1 MINLTLISH
10 LLRAFPL
17 QIIMFASA
25 KSNNMTSIA
34 AIEFN
39 SAFFFKFLKFGLV
52 GFSGLI
58 VDFSITYLCKEKLKI
73 HKYISNS
80 LGFIVAT
87 GTNYTFNR
95 YWTFDNH
102 NPATIIQFGKFFV
115 ISLVGLAI
123 SNVIIYLLNDRLKW
137 NFYVAKACAIVL
149 VSLWNFFANYLYT
162 FTG

>member
-1 MINLTLISH
+1 MALT
-10 LLRAFPL
+10 
-17 QIIMFASA
+17 
-25 KSNNMTSIA
+25 T

-39 SAFFFKFLKFGLV
+39 KILFWKFLKFGLV

-58 VDFSITYLCKEKLKI
+58 VDFSITWLCKEKLKI
-73 HKYISNS
+73 HKYVSSS

-87 GTNYTFNR
+87 GTNYTLNR

-102 NPATIIQFGKFFV
+102 DPATIIQFGKFFI
-115 ISLVGLAI
+115 ISIVGLVL
-123 SNVIIYLLNDRLKW
+123 SNAIIYLLNDRMKF
-137 NFYVAKACAIVL
+137 NFYLAKACAIGI

>member
-1 MINLTLISH
+1 MS
-10 LLRAFPL
+10 
-17 QIIMFASA
+17 Q
-25 KSNNMTSIA
+25 IA
-34 AIEFN
+34 AIELN
-39 SAFFFKFLKFGLV
+39 KAFFLKFLKFGIV

-58 VDFSITYLCKEKLKI
+58 VDFGITYLCKEKLKI

-95 YWTFDNH
+95 LWTFENH
-102 NPATIIQFGKFFV
+102 NPNTFVQFGKFFV
-115 ISLVGLAI
+115 IAVVGLAI
-123 SNVIIYLLNDRLKW
+123 SNALIYLLNDKFKW
-137 NFYVAKACAIVL
+137 NFYFAKACAIVL